1 MCRFVAYLGKKPALL
16 RSVLDAPENSLII
29 QSKAARKGPSR
40 INADGF
46 GIGWYQKE
54 IEESPALFKSILPA
68 WNDQNLLSLASK
80 VSSTCFCGHVR
91 ASTVG
96 CVNYENCHPFAYNEF
111 MFMHNGSIFGI
122 EKIRQKLSNE
132 LHPNYFAHIKG
143 RTDSEY
149 FFALIMDRLHHL
161 PKDKKPI
168 DLMDEAM
175 RQAIARINL
184 LQDPFKQDDHAR
196 INSVLT
202 NGHEMIVTRY
212 TSGDPNDVLPLF
224 FILGDEW
231 DAHSKCCNMR
241 TSNKKPQTLII
252 ATEPL
257 TENPSGWQEI
267 PANHMFKINSDLEY
281 SIKPIA

>member
-16 RSVLDAPENSLII
+16 RDILDAPENSLII

-46 GIGWYQKE
+46 GIGWYQKYL
-54 IEESPALFKSILPA
+54 EESPAIFKSILPA

-80 VSSTCFCGHVR
+80 VESTCFFGHVR

-122 EKIRQKLSNE
+122 EKIRQQLSAE
-132 LHPNYFAHIKG
+132 LHPTFFRHIKG

-149 FFALIMDRLHHL
+149 FFALVMDRLYHL
-161 PKDKKPI
+161 PKEQTP
-168 DLMDEAM
+168 LSQMDQAM
-175 RQAIARINL
+175 REAISRINS

-196 INSVLT
+196 INAVLS
-202 NGHEMIVTRY
+202 NGHEMIITRY
-212 TSGDPNDVLPLF
+212 TSGNTEDVLPLF
-224 FILGDEW
+224 FTVGEEW
-231 DAHSKCCNMR
+231 DARTQCCSMR
-241 TSNKKPQTLII
+241 LSIAEPEAFIV

-257 TENPSGWQEI
+257 TEHSSGWQEI
-267 PANHMFKINSDLEY
+267 PANHMLKVDRNLHY
-281 SIKPIA
+281 SIEKI